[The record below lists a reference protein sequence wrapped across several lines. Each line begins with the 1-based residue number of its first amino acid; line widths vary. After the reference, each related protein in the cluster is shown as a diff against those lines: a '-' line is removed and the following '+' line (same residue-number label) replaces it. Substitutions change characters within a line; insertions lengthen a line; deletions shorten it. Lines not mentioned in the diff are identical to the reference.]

1 MTTLAV
7 RRLPVPLWLTVLAG
21 SALWLVAWFL
31 ALPLSTW
38 LAFDV
43 LGLDPATQLGQAVAF
58 FLFDVPKV
66 LLLLTGIVT
75 LVSFLRSF
83 VSPEKVRSA
92 LAGRNAAVGTVAAAA
107 VPTTALRPAS
117 AARTFSGETNERRNE
132 IRVTIPVRSSSTLG
146 TSNRKNATA

>member
-7 RRLPVPLWLTVLAG
+7 RRAQVPLWLTVLAG
-21 SALWLVAWFL
+21 TVLWLVAWFL

-38 LAFDV
+38 IAFDV
-43 LGLDPATQLGQAVAF
+43 LRLDPASQLGQAVAF

-83 VSPEKVRSA
+83 VSPE
-92 LAGRNAAVGTVAAAA
+92 
-107 VPTTALRPAS
+107 
-117 AARTFSGETNERRNE
+117 
-132 IRVTIPVRSSSTLG
+132 
-146 TSNRKNATA
+146 